1 MWAFTR
7 QPTICPSETINNSFT
22 DDDNGCDV
30 NLNDL
35 LLSSSERVGVSCLLT
50 KLRRGEN
57 STLSNPA
64 DWLQSRSPRTGL
76 TPLQAACSRNFP
88 VLTVMLL
95 EAGAD
100 PNATTTTGGSTAAHF
115 AAGIGNPFLLHV
127 LSLYGGNLNIPD
139 AKGRVPIHSAAEN
152 GNAHALVWLLDVE
165 KACTLD
171 VKDNFGLTPLHLA
184 CLQGDRIIL
193 ECLLASLHHSRPLTP
208 TASVEAP
215 IANPILC
222 QDNMGNTC
230 LNAAFAEHGS
240 KSHNPAQ
247 RKAVGRAIFWSL
259 LSNSPEDAA
268 SLLASRNQ
276 LGHRPLESFISS
288 VHTHQWAFHGLLLF
302 STLVLPLLRPRTIAT
317 ALTGFQRLLIGVQFF
332 APLLLAV
339 LACLGQ
345 WATASVL
352 PVYATAGLL
361 VVLMTQQQ
369 HRTCDGT
376 EQQNPLLC
384 GVFFSGAVCASFY
397 NLLRFQPSLEGCLL
411 PQNAFRM
418 GFARLV
424 ESSTVPFLQDVKNLM
439 VNPALPTKLPEL
451 PNYSETYCPSCDVLL
466 PSADVY
472 VKHCRLCKR
481 CYVGHDHHCLFIYNC
496 VAGRN
501 IRLFLFFLFL
511 TALSAFVFSATA
523 LIYACHRCGRDE
535 TVGDNY
541 PGVYRA
547 YMLASCA
554 LHTLPCLSVLLLAN
568 LTVGF
573 WLVVLIKRQLLQFEH
588 QHSSLIGRF
597 GLWRVLLGLQ
607 RSQV

>member
-1 MWAFTR
+1 
-7 QPTICPSETINNSFT
+7 
-22 DDDNGCDV
+22 
-30 NLNDL
+30 
-35 LLSSSERVGVSCLLT
+35 
-50 KLRRGEN
+50 
-57 STLSNPA
+57 
-64 DWLQSRSPRTGL
+64 
-76 TPLQAACSRNFP
+76 
-88 VLTVMLL
+88 MLL

-100 PNATTTTGGSTAAHF
+100 PNATTAAGGSTAAHL
-115 AAGIGNPFLLHV
+115 AAGVGNPFLLHV

-165 KACTLD
+165 KVCTLD

-193 ECLLASLHHSRPLTP
+193 ECLLASLHHSRPLAP
-208 TASVEAP
+208 TASVEVP

-222 QDNMGNTC
+222 HDNMGNTC
-230 LNAAFAEHGS
+230 LNAAFAEHDYMS
-240 KSHNPAQ
+240 RNRVQ

-288 VHTHQWAFHGLLLF
+288 AHAHQWAFYGLLLF

-317 ALTGFQRLLIGVQFF
+317 ALTGFQRLLLGVQFF

-339 LACLGQ
+339 LACLGK

-361 VVLMTQQQ
+361 AVLVTQQQ

-376 EQQNPLLC
+376 EQQNPLLA
-384 GVFFSGAVCASFY
+384 GLFFSGAVCVSVY
-397 NLLRFQPSLEGCLL
+397 DLLRFQPSLEGTLGWVRFLPGCLGYPLWFITFGASCMTDPGRLL
-411 PQNAFRM
+411 PQNAFRT

-424 ESSTVPFLQDVKNLM
+424 ESSTVPFLQEVKNLM
-439 VNPALPTKLPEL
+439 VNPTLPTKLPEL

-466 PSADVY
+466 PSVDVY
-472 VKHCRLCKR
+472 VKHCKLCKR
-481 CYVGHDHHCLFIYNC
+481 CYVGHDHHCLFLYNC

-501 IRLFLFFLFL
+501 VRLFLFFLFL
-511 TALSAFVFSATA
+511 TALSALLFSATA
-523 LIYACHRCGRDE
+523 LIYACHRCGRDKM
-535 TVGDNY
+535 VGENY
-541 PGVYRA
+541 PGIYRA

-568 LTVGF
+568 LTVGV
-573 WLVVLIKRQLLQFEH
+573 WLVVLIRRQILQFKH
-588 QHSSLIGRF
+588 QHSALIGRF